1 MNIKNDISE
10 KPWFSYILDKRGM
23 SSVIAVVLI
32 LLLTISAGSLI
43 YTVLIPY
50 LKTATTSSQKCYYAD
65 LDIVEG
71 SYTYLNSTNNNLY
84 VQLKRGNKETDLI
97 GIQIKLSG
105 DAVSKIVEVKNSTS
119 TLILSELGETI
130 VSLPNVEET
139 RTYVI
144 NITELGIG
152 KFRFVEVAPIVKVG
166 DKDEICD
173 IKSKIILDD

>member
-1 MNIKNDISE
+1 MNLKRGTSE
-10 KPWFSYILDKRGM
+10 KFWLSYAFEKRGM

-71 SYTYLNSTNNNLY
+71 GYTYLNSTTNNLY
-84 VQLKRGNKETDLI
+84 VQIKRGDKETDLI

-105 DAVSKIVEVKNSTS
+105 DAVSKIVEVTNGTS
-119 TLILSELGETI
+119 TLNLSELGEAI
-130 VSLPNVEET
+130 VSMPNVGET
-139 RTYVI
+139 RTYVL
-144 NITELGIG
+144 NITALGIG

-166 DKDEICD
+166 DKDEVCD
-173 IKSKIILDD
+173 IKSKIILND